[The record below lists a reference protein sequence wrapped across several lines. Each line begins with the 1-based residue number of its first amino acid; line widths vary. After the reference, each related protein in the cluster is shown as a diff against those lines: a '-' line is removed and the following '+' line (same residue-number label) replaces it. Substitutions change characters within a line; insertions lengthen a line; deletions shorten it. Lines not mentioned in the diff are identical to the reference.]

1 MGATA
6 TTDSAAGSAAPTR
19 WSKLCDDY
27 SDIFQSLTEL
37 PPKGR
42 VQHRIELLDESAQPP
57 RPRTYRMSPAEMSE
71 VRRQLDDYLAKGFIQ
86 PSTSPYGA
94 PILFARKKDG
104 TLRMCVDYRS
114 LNKMTKKDV
123 YPIPRID
130 DLLDRLTDA
139 KIFSKIDLS

>member
-1 MGATA
+1 
-6 TTDSAAGSAAPTR
+6 
-19 WSKLCDDY
+19 
-27 SDIFQSLTEL
+27 
-37 PPKGR
+37 
-42 VQHRIELLDESAQPP
+42 
-57 RPRTYRMSPAEMSE
+57 MSPAELAE

-123 YPIPRID
+123 YPEID
-130 DLLDRLTDA
+130 WSTSTVSIGNAVVTCVPSHSTARVELCSAQALVHMVR
-139 KIFSKIDLS
+139 K

>member
-1 MGATA
+1 
-6 TTDSAAGSAAPTR
+6 
-19 WSKLCDDY
+19 
-27 SDIFQSLTEL
+27 
-37 PPKGR
+37 
-42 VQHRIELLDESAQPP
+42 
-57 RPRTYRMSPAEMSE
+57 MSPAEMSE

-130 DLLDRLTDA
+130 DLLDRLTNA

>member
-1 MGATA
+1 MPP
-6 TTDSAAGSAAPTR
+6 D
-19 WSKLCDDY
+19 
-27 SDIFQSLTEL
+27 EL
-37 PPKGR
+37 
-42 VQHRIELLDESAQPP
+42 V
-57 RPRTYRMSPAEMSE
+57 E

-94 PILFARKKDG
+94 PILFTRKKDG

-130 DLLDRLTDA
+130 DLLDRLTNA
-139 KIFSKIDLS
+139 TIFSKIDLS

>member
-1 MGATA
+1 
-6 TTDSAAGSAAPTR
+6 
-19 WSKLCDDY
+19 
-27 SDIFQSLTEL
+27 
-37 PPKGR
+37 
-42 VQHRIELLDESAQPP
+42 
-57 RPRTYRMSPAEMSE
+57 MSPAELAE

-114 LNKMTKKDV
+114 LIKMTKKDV

-130 DLLDRLTDA
+130 DLLDRLTNA
-139 KIFSKIDLS
+139 TIFSKIDLS